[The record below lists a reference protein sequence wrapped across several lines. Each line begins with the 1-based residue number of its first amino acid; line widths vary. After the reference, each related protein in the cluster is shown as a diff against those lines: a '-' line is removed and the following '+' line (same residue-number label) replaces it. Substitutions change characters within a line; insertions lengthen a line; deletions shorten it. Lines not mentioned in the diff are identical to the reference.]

1 MQAII
6 KKRRRARAVVLTAA
20 LLVGAAIGFIC
31 GKIIDADEKQDLQP
45 IVLYKFIILEGEN
58 KE

>member
-6 KKRRRARAVVLTAA
+6 KKRRRARAVVLITA

-31 GKIIDADEKQDLQP
+31 GKIIDADKKQDLQP
-45 IVLYKFIILEGEN
+45 VVLYKFIILEGEN